1 MTFNSTTM
9 TKQIFSLMIAATL
22 VVSCGQKDNNQTV
35 DQLIAAKNNKELQ
48 ARKATIQADLAK
60 IEAALA
66 TLNVRKE
73 EALVSVATL
82 KDTVFNHYLD
92 IQGSVETKENI
103 LIQPEMPGTLVAL
116 NVKAGQRV
124 SKGQLLARV
133 DDGGSSQQVA
143 SLETQYQLA
152 KTTFERQKNLWSQKI
167 GSEIQYLQAQTQM
180 LSLQRSVAQAKAM
193 LSKTEIRAPFSGT
206 IDEVFVE
213 RGQVVS
219 AGPQGLMRIVN
230 LNNMYVSTSIPES
243 YIGKLKVGTQVDVFL
258 TSLNKNYKGKVRQ
271 IGNFINP
278 NNRSFGIEVSIPN
291 PENLLRPN
299 QVAKLK
305 VIDYTVKN
313 AIVVPS
319 NVIQEDGKGNQFV
332 FVATNSDGKTATAKK
347 AMVTIGKSSDN
358 VTEILSGL
366 SANDIIVIE
375 GVNTISEEMKLNF
388 YYFNSRK
395 NKLCH
400 IKIKNSAFQVGQLTI
415 VSRCIS

>member
-1 MTFNSTTM
+1 MTLNRTPM
-9 TKQIFSLMIAATL
+9 TKQIFALLIAATL

-48 ARKATIQADLAK
+48 ARKALIQADLAK

-92 IQGSVETKENI
+92 IQGSVNTKENI
-103 LIQPEMPGTLVAL
+103 LIQPEMPGTLVSL

-347 AMVTIGKSSDN
+347 AMVTVGKSSDN
-358 VTEILSGL
+358 LTEILSGL
-366 SANDIIVIE
+366 NANDIIVIE
-375 GVNTISEEMKLNF
+375 GVNTISEGMKLNF
-388 YYFNSRK
+388 
-395 NKLCH
+395 
-400 IKIKNSAFQVGQLTI
+400 
-415 VSRCIS
+415 

>member
-1 MTFNSTTM
+1 MKFNNIPM
-9 TKQIFSLMIAATL
+9 TKKIVSLLIASAIFA
-22 VVSCGQKDNNQTV
+22 SCGNKDNTQTV

-60 IEAALA
+60 IDAALA
-66 TLNVRKE
+66 ALNVRKE

-92 IQGSVETKENI
+92 IQGSVNTKENI
-103 LIQPEMPGTLVAL
+103 LIQPEMPGTLITL
-116 NVKAGQRV
+116 TVKAGQRV

-152 KTTFERQKNLWSQKI
+152 KTTFERQKNLWNQKI

-213 RGQVVS
+213 KGQVVS
-219 AGPQGLMRIVN
+219 ASPQGLMRIVN
-230 LNNMYVSTSIPES
+230 LNNMYVSTSVPES

-319 NVIQEDGKGNQFV
+319 NIIQEDGKGNQFV
-332 FVATNSDGKTATAKK
+332 FVASNSNGKTATAKK

-375 GVNTISEEMKLNF
+375 GVNTISEGMKLNF
-388 YYFNSRK
+388 
-395 NKLCH
+395 
-400 IKIKNSAFQVGQLTI
+400 
-415 VSRCIS
+415 

>member
-1 MTFNSTTM
+1 MILNSTPM
-9 TKQIFSLMIAATL
+9 KKQLFTLLIAASL

-48 ARKATIQADLAK
+48 ARKAVIQADLAK
-60 IEAALA
+60 IDVALA
-66 TLNVRKE
+66 TLNVKKE
-73 EALVSVATL
+73 EALVSVLTL

-92 IQGSVETKENI
+92 IQGSVNTKENI
-103 LIQPEMPGTLVAL
+103 LIQPEIPGTLVAL

-124 SKGQLLARV
+124 SKGQIVARV

-152 KTTFERQKNLWSQKI
+152 KTTFERQKNLWNQKI

-193 LSKTEIRAPFSGT
+193 LAKTVIRAPFSGT

-230 LNNMYVSTSIPES
+230 LNNMYVSTSVPET

-305 VIDYTVKN
+305 VIDYTAKN
-313 AIVVPS
+313 AIVVPT
-319 NVIQEDGKGNQFV
+319 NVIQEDGQGNKFV
-332 FVATNSDGKTATAKK
+332 FTAINSNGKTATAKK
-347 AMVTIGKSSDN
+347 TRVTIGKSSDN
-358 VTEILSGL
+358 VTEILNGL
-366 SANDIIVIE
+366 TANDIIVTE
-375 GVNTISEEMKLNF
+375 GVNTISEGMKLNF
-388 YYFNSRK
+388 
-395 NKLCH
+395 
-400 IKIKNSAFQVGQLTI
+400 
-415 VSRCIS
+415 